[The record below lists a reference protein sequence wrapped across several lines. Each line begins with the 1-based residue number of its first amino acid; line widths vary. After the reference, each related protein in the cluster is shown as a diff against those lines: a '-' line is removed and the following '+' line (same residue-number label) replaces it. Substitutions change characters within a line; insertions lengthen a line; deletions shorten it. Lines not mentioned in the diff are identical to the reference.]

1 MRWTNGWSETH
12 EPSRAK
18 RGRGSAQGHSDQ
30 PDRVQAVKALENAGF
45 GKTDWL
51 KAELKAAQGL
61 LAERNAEVEK
71 LRATIRQ
78 MMKDLMR

>member
-1 MRWTNGWSETH
+1 MN
-12 EPSRAK
+12 RAERK
-18 RGRGSAQGHSDQ
+18 EAGEALKGILTA

-51 KAELKAAQGL
+51 KTELKAAQGL
-61 LAERNAEVEK
+61 LAERNAEIEK

-78 MMKDLMR
+78 LMKDLMR